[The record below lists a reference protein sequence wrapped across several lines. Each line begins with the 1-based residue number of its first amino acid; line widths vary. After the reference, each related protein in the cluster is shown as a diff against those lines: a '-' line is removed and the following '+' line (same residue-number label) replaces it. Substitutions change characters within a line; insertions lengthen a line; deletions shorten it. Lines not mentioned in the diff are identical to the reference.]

1 MGLIRRCAGSRDP
14 VRSTPTMSDAGPELD
29 IDLLAASL
37 RADAGD
43 LGAFTEA
50 LAVKL
55 EEAIPSGVRVHRGRG
70 RPFGPKRV
78 GKIVVDAGDR
88 RLELRAEGPGIET
101 SRARLSAGIVIK
113 TEMVGIDEWIAEL
126 SRALAEQARRSET
139 TRQALG
145 RLLN

>member
-1 MGLIRRCAGSRDP
+1 
-14 VRSTPTMSDAGPELD
+14 MSDAGTELD

-37 RADAGD
+37 RADVSD

-55 EEAIPSGVRVHRGRG
+55 EEAVPTGVRVLRGRG
-70 RPFGPKRV
+70 KLFGAKRV
-78 GKIVVDAGDR
+78 SKIVVDAGDR
-88 RLELRAEGPGIET
+88 RLELRADGPGIQCT
-101 SRARLSAGIVIK
+101 RARLSGGIVIK